1 MIGTKR
7 LCLAVAIAACQ
18 IVAPSAASAATY
30 YVRTNGND
38 ASNGTS
44 WATAWKTVAKVNSSI
59 VAGDEVRFG
68 TGRWLG
74 TSLLPPTGGNASNVT
89 VYA

>member
-1 MIGTKR
+1 MTRIKILG
-7 LCLAVAIAACQ
+7 LLVALVWTANVQAT
-18 IVAPSAASAATY
+18 TY
-30 YVRTNGND
+30 YVSKSGSDSNNGL
-38 ASNGTS
+38 S
-44 WATAWKTVAKVNSSI
+44 WGSAWLTVAKVNSSI